1 VKRGSNWRD
10 DQPAVFNVNTYPT
23 IGLNSGLL
31 RLPDNARYRTQ
42 SDSAAHNLIEIE
54 RPNAKF
60 KTWIWN
66 DSMIIDAQAVSN
78 TGRIYG
84 DSISVNADALD
95 NDVNAAGTAGVIASR
110 GDIDLGVGTL
120 TNREGAYILAND
132 DLRIAATQVTNDSAT
147 IEAGGNLAIDA
158 GRIDILNW
166 HFATTTTTTD
176 TSPQYF
182 YTTPGPDVML
192 PGADTWF

>member
-1 VKRGSNWRD
+1 M
-10 DQPAVFNVNTYPT
+10 
-23 IGLNSGLL
+23 
-31 RLPDNARYRTQ
+31 
-42 SDSAAHNLIEIE
+42 IEIE

-84 DSISVNADALD
+84 DSISVNAGALD
-95 NDVNAAGTAGVIASR
+95 NDVNASGTAGVIASR

-147 IEAGGNLAIDA
+147 I
-158 GRIDILNW
+158 
-166 HFATTTTTTD
+166 
-176 TSPQYF
+176 
-182 YTTPGPDVML
+182 TP
-192 PGADTWF
+192 AS